1 MIVTSI
7 DFREILFRG
16 VLLDCPSIKFYEEE
30 DCINGLRK
38 DNENRHL
45 SIESLCHLIVRL
57 LDWLNFY
64 TRRSGMYFEFRRNNE
79 FEGTLGKIVY
89 NSNLQYRIDKIYH
102 ISICVFRIA
111 TDNVGHFLFVQFFY
125 EICEIL
131 GATTWQIPRV
141 TLLLS
146 GERKRIQRMRVE
158 KERKGKGGG
167 RVICCTPLQRCHGDI
182 KPIWFTSVKFDSL
195 AWKQQAIINFSGA
208 TKDMAFHY
216 KLLAARNPR
225 RTHGV
230 WIRQKIS
237 PPAIER
243 ELWYSRWKMLPLRRF
258 FEFHEDRKLGKFPL
272 PPTRDYKTDIFSF
285 NTVDPV
291 SSHAWD
297 GITVAQIHHESILYY
312 LCIQH

>member
-1 MIVTSI
+1 MNFVKTTNSK
-7 DFREILFRG
+7 G
-16 VLLDCPSIKFYEEE
+16 
-30 DCINGLRK
+30 
-38 DNENRHL
+38 HL
-45 SIESLCHLIVRL
+45 
-57 LDWLNFY
+57 Y
-64 TRRSGMYFEFRRNNE
+64 
-79 FEGTLGKIVY
+79 KIVY
-89 NSNLQYRIDKIYH
+89 NSNLQYRIDKIHH

-237 PPAIER
+237 PPCHRTWIVIFPMKDVTLASLFRI
-243 ELWYSRWKMLPLRRF
+243 SRGSKAWKIS
-258 FEFHEDRKLGKFPL
+258 
-272 PPTRDYKTDIFSF
+272 PPPNARLQNGHF
-285 NTVDPV
+285 
-291 SSHAWD
+291 
-297 GITVAQIHHESILYY
+297 L
-312 LCIQH
+312 L